1 MVEILGK
8 LFGGVAKVRIM
19 RLFLLNPD
27 RGFEVK
33 DVTARSRVSG
43 AAARKEVAGLASFG
57 FIKRKSFMKEIS
69 NSRSKKVRA
78 KKVPGWMLNPNFE
91 YLSQMK
97 NFLIDA
103 DFMKREDLVDRFK
116 PAGKVKLLLTSG
128 VFRKDEESRVDFLLV
143 GDNLKRGYLEQTIK
157 SLEAEIGK
165 ELAYAVFT
173 TEDFIYRL
181 NMYDK
186 LVRDILDFPYDK
198 VIDNGQL
205 STYLLKK
212 F

>member
-1 MVEILGK
+1 
-8 LFGGVAKVRIM
+8 
-19 RLFLLNPD
+19 
-27 RGFEVK
+27 
-33 DVTARSRVSG
+33 
-43 AAARKEVAGLASFG
+43 
-57 FIKRKSFMKEIS
+57 
-69 NSRSKKVRA
+69 
-78 KKVPGWMLNPNFE
+78 
-91 YLSQMK
+91 MK